1 VSSVQRG
8 KGAGGLSLQAEKRER
23 AGGAALTLEK
33 TRWVVAGRELAM
45 TMVAGMGALSVPGAT
60 DRWALPLFN
69 FHDFAKPNQCLN
81 SKLVIEV
88 FPASK
93 NHEKIWAA
101 RVDQGEKLSFLVK
114 HQNRNGFGI
123 TNLEVF

>member
-45 TMVAGMGALSVPGAT
+45 TMVAGMGALSVRA
-60 DRWALPLFN
+60 PLIGG
-69 FHDFAKPNQCLN
+69 PCLF
-81 SKLVIEV
+81 SISMIL
-88 FPASK
+88 
-93 NHEKIWAA
+93 
-101 RVDQGEKLSFLVK
+101 
-114 HQNRNGFGI
+114 QNR
-123 TNLEVF
+123 TNV